1 MPRGAQWATQRK
13 CVRLQLRRVQLPVA
27 TAPPAPAVRPSAGV
41 QTRIRRSCTAASSEG
56 AAAAAAAGGPGAAP
70 ATAGSPGAA
79 PAKKKKS
86 VAWVE
91 GTSDALTC

>member
-1 MPRGAQWATQRK
+1 MPPTPAALLMTALALLRLPACSGFRMARFSEASAGDKAEGARVA
-13 CVRLQLRRVQLPVA
+13 VPRLLPVKEL
-27 TAPPAPAVRPSAGV
+27 PAR
-41 QTRIRRSCTAASSEG
+41 
-56 AAAAAAAGGPGAAP
+56 AAA
-70 ATAGSPGAA
+70 AGSPGAA